1 MPTLALLPYLP
12 DAPCRRATTLA
23 QALRGDKRRALLLLG
38 GEAELAQAVGHLG
51 TEARDLWHRHRQ
63 AQGTGPLVAAIVSGK
78 RAAHLFVR
86 PLVAEASAFEALT
99 QAGRLV
105 QATQGLAVDEVV
117 LWGADDTAREAL
129 WSAWVASRYTL
140 PVLGS
145 KSPGVRPA
153 KTTLPERKSLAAS
166 PVAVPVGLALGA
178 LQKWQ
183 AVERGAALARWLT
196 ALPGNHLTPAL
207 YRKRVEVLARQQG
220 WKVAVSNE
228 AALRRAGAG
237 AFLAVA
243 QGNSAADACLIRLQ
257 YQPAARKAGPARSHP
272 RSPVALVGKGVCF
285 DTGGVNL
292 KPHRSMLDMHT
303 DMAGSAVALGTLL
316 ALTELRHPEPVDAW
330 LALAENHLAA
340 QAYKPQDVVVASN
353 GTTIQVIHT
362 DAEGRMLLADA
373 LALASR
379 TQPRALVDFA
389 TLTGACIG
397 ALTER
402 YAGLFTNRPGQRET
416 LEAIGRA
423 CGERVWGFPL
433 DADFDTELESKTA
446 DIIQCPV
453 EGKGDHIYAARF
465 LQRFV
470 GEGLPWVHLDLAPA
484 TRHGGLAHISTDITG
499 FGVRYAT
506 TLLQDES
513 ALQALAGQTSAR
525 PPRTFARTP

>member
-1 MPTLALLPYLP
+1 MSTIPLLPLLP
-12 DAPCRRATTLA
+12 DAPYRRATTLGS
-23 QALRGDKRRALLLLG
+23 ALRGNRRRALLLLG
-38 GEAELAQAVGHLG
+38 SPTELAQAVVELG
-51 TEARDLWHRHRQ
+51 PEAQALWAAHNR
-63 AQGTGPLVAAIVSGK
+63 AQGAAPGALSAAIVTG
-78 RAAHLFVR
+78 RQAANLFIRV
-86 PLVAEASAFEALT
+86 LGTEASAFEALT
-99 QAGRLV
+99 QAGKLV
-105 QATQGLAVDEVV
+105 QSAQAVAADEVV
-117 LWGADDTAREAL
+117 LWGADDTTREAL
-129 WSAWVASRYTL
+129 WSAWVASRYALPTL
-140 PVLGS
+140 RS
-145 KSPGVRPA
+145 QATKA
-153 KTTLPERKSLAAS
+153 KAAHAPP
-166 PVAVPVGLALGA
+166 PVAVPVALGLGA
-178 LQKWQ
+178 LRKWQ
-183 AVERGAALARWLT
+183 AVERGGALARWLT

-207 YRKRVEVLARQQG
+207 YRKRVQALARQQG
-220 WKVAVSNE
+220 WKLVIDDE

-243 QGNSAADACLIRLQ
+243 QGNAAADACLLRVQ
-257 YQPAARKAGPARSHP
+257 YRPARKLGQGSKQSLA
-272 RSPVALVGKGVCF
+272 PVALVGKGVCF

-316 ALTELRHPEPVDAW
+316 ALTELQHPAPVDAW

-353 GTTIQVIHT
+353 GTTIQIIHT

-379 TQPRALVDFA
+379 TKPRALIDFA
-389 TLTGACIG
+389 TLTGACVG

-402 YAGLFTNRPGQRET
+402 YAGLFTNRLAQRNE
-416 LEAIGRA
+416 LEGIGRH
-423 CGERVWGFPL
+423 CGERVWAFPL
-433 DADFDTELESKTA
+433 DADFDQELESKVA

-470 GEGLPWVHLDLAPA
+470 GHGLPWIHLDLASA
-484 TRHGGLAHISTDITG
+484 TRHGGLAHITTDITG

-513 ALQALAGQTSAR
+513 LLQALDSRPAGAVHH
-525 PPRTFARTP
+525 RTPARIS

>member
-1 MPTLALLPYLP
+1 MASLPLLPHLP
-12 DAPCRRATTLA
+12 DAPYRRAATLGS
-23 QALRGDKRRALLLLG
+23 ALRGNRRRVLLLLG
-38 GEAELAQAVGHLG
+38 SPTELAQAMGELG
-51 TEARDLWHRHRQ
+51 PEAQALWAAHAH
-63 AQGTGPLVAAIVSGK
+63 AHGAMPGALSAAIVTG
-78 RAAHLFVR
+78 RQAANLFVQV
-86 PLVAEASAFEALT
+86 LATAASPFEALT
-99 QAGRLV
+99 QAGKLV
-105 QATQGLAVDEVV
+105 QSAHAVAVDEVV

-129 WSAWVASRYTL
+129 WSAWVASRYALPTL
-140 PVLGS
+140 RS
-145 KSPGVRPA
+145 QATKA
-153 KTTLPERKSLAAS
+153 KAAQALPKS
-166 PVAVPVGLALGA
+166 PVAVPVGLELAS
-178 LQKWQ
+178 LQQWQ
-183 AVERGAALARWLT
+183 AVERGGALARWLT

-207 YRKRVEVLARQQG
+207 YRKRVQALARQQG
-220 WKVAVSNE
+220 WKLVIDDE

-243 QGNSAADACLIRLQ
+243 QGNAAADACLIRVQ
-257 YQPAARKAGPARSHP
+257 YRPTRKPGQGSKQSLA
-272 RSPVALVGKGVCF
+272 PVALVGKGVCF

-316 ALTELRHPEPVDAW
+316 ALTELGHPAPVDAW

-353 GTTIQVIHT
+353 GTTIQIIHT

-379 TQPRALVDFA
+379 TKPRALIDFA
-389 TLTGACIG
+389 TLTGACVG

-402 YAGLFTNRPGQRET
+402 YAGLFTNRLGQRNE
-416 LEAIGRA
+416 LEAIGRQ
-423 CGERVWGFPL
+423 CGERVWAFPL
-433 DADFDTELESKTA
+433 DADFDQELESKVA

-470 GEGLPWVHLDLAPA
+470 GAGLPWIHLDLAAA
-484 TRHGGLAHISTDITG
+484 TRHGGLAHITTDITG

-506 TLLQDES
+506 TLLQDDS
-513 ALQALAGQTSAR
+513 VLQALDGR
-525 PPRTFARTP
+525 PGGAIHPRTPARIS

>member
-1 MPTLALLPYLP
+1 MSTIPLLPLLP
-12 DAPCRRATTLA
+12 DAPYRRATTLGS
-23 QALRGDKRRALLLLG
+23 ALRGNRRRALLLLG
-38 GEAELAQAVGHLG
+38 SPTELAQAVVELG
-51 TEARDLWHRHRQ
+51 PEAQALWAAHNR
-63 AQGTGPLVAAIVSGK
+63 AQGAAPGTLSAAIVTG
-78 RAAHLFVR
+78 RQAANLFIRV
-86 PLVAEASAFEALT
+86 LGTEASAFEALT
-99 QAGRLV
+99 QAGKLV
-105 QATQGLAVDEVV
+105 QSAQAVAADEVV
-117 LWGADDTAREAL
+117 LWGADDTTREAL
-129 WSAWVASRYTL
+129 WSAWVASRYALPTL
-140 PVLGS
+140 RS
-145 KSPGVRPA
+145 QATKA
-153 KTTLPERKSLAAS
+153 KAAHAPL
-166 PVAVPVGLALGA
+166 PVAVPVALGLGA
-178 LQKWQ
+178 LRKWQ
-183 AVERGAALARWLT
+183 AVERGGALARWLT

-207 YRKRVEVLARQQG
+207 YRKRVQALARQQG
-220 WKVAVSNE
+220 WKLVIDDE

-243 QGNSAADACLIRLQ
+243 QGNAAADACLLRVQ
-257 YQPAARKAGPARSHP
+257 YRPARKLGQGSKQSLA
-272 RSPVALVGKGVCF
+272 PVALVGKGVCF

-316 ALTELRHPEPVDAW
+316 ALTELQHPAPVDAW

-353 GTTIQVIHT
+353 GTTIQIIHT

-379 TQPRALVDFA
+379 TKPRALIDFA
-389 TLTGACIG
+389 TLTGACVG

-402 YAGLFTNRPGQRET
+402 YAGLFTNRLGQRNE
-416 LEAIGRA
+416 LEAIGRH
-423 CGERVWGFPL
+423 CGERVWAFPL
-433 DADFDTELESKTA
+433 DADFDQELESKVA

-470 GEGLPWVHLDLAPA
+470 GNGLPWIHLDLASA
-484 TRHGGLAHISTDITG
+484 TRHGGLAHITTDITG

-513 ALQALAGQTSAR
+513 LLQALDSRPAGAVHH
-525 PPRTFARTP
+525 RTPARIS

>member
-1 MPTLALLPYLP
+1 M
-12 DAPCRRATTLA
+12 
-23 QALRGDKRRALLLLG
+23 LLLG
-38 GEAELAQAVGHLG
+38 GPAELALALAELG
-51 TEARDLWHRHRQ
+51 PEARAVWAGHQ
-63 AQGTGPLVAAIVSGK
+63 ATPGTPPGPLSAAVVVGK
-78 RAAHLFVR
+78 RAATVLAR
-86 PLVAEASAFEALT
+86 AIVAEASAFEALT

-105 QATQGLAVDEVV
+105 QTVQALAVDEVV

-129 WSAWVASRYTL
+129 WSAWVASRYAL
-140 PVLGS
+140 PVLRSAAPGS
-145 KSPGVRPA
+145 KSRHGKPA
-153 KTTLPERKSLAAS
+153 TSPKP
-166 PVAVPVGLALGA
+166 PVAVPVGLATAA

-183 AVERGAALARWLT
+183 AVERGGALARWLT
-196 ALPGNHLTPAL
+196 GLPGNHLTPAL
-207 YRKRVEVLARQQG
+207 YRKRVQALAHAQG
-220 WKVAVSNE
+220 WKVVVSDE

-243 QGNSAADACLIRLQ
+243 QGNPAGDACLIHLQ
-257 YQPAARKAGPARSHP
+257 YRPALAKTQRTGRGKAVA
-272 RSPVALVGKGVCF
+272 PVALVGKGVCF

-316 ALTELRHPEPVDAW
+316 ALTELRHPAPVDAW

-340 QAYKPQDVVVASN
+340 HAYKPQDVVVASN

-362 DAEGRMLLADA
+362 DAEGRMMLADA

-379 TQPRALVDFA
+379 TKPRALVDFA

-402 YAGLFTNRPGQRET
+402 YAGLFTNRPGQRNQ
-416 LEAIGRA
+416 LEAIGQA

-433 DADFDTELESKTA
+433 DADFDTELESRVA
-446 DIIQCPV
+446 DVIQCPV

-470 GEGLPWVHLDLAPA
+470 GDGLPWVHLDLAPA
-484 TRHGGLAHISTDITG
+484 TRHGGLAHITTDITG

-513 ALQALAGQTSAR
+513 ALQALDGSAAPAAR
-525 PPRTFARTP
+525 PRNAARTP

>member
-1 MPTLALLPYLP
+1 MSTIPLLPLLP
-12 DAPCRRATTLA
+12 DAPYRRATTLGS
-23 QALRGDKRRALLLLG
+23 ALHGNRRRVLLLLG
-38 GEAELAQAVGHLG
+38 GPTELTQAVAELG
-51 TEARDLWHRHRQ
+51 TEAQALW
-63 AQGTGPLVAAIVSGK
+63 
-78 RAAHLFVR
+78 AAHLRAQGSTPGALSTAIVTGRQAANLFIQV
-86 PLVAEASAFEALT
+86 VGTAASAFEALT
-99 QAGRLV
+99 QAGKLV
-105 QATQGLAVDEVV
+105 QSAQAVAADEVV
-117 LWGADDTAREAL
+117 LWGADDTTREAL
-129 WSAWVASRYTL
+129 WSAWVASRYALPTL
-140 PVLGS
+140 RS
-145 KSPGVRPA
+145 QATKA
-153 KTTLPERKSLAAS
+153 KAAHAPP
-166 PVAVPVGLALGA
+166 PVAVPVALGLGA
-178 LQKWQ
+178 LRKWQ
-183 AVERGAALARWLT
+183 AVERGGALARWLT

-207 YRKRVEVLARQQG
+207 YRKRVQALARQQG
-220 WKVAVSNE
+220 WKLVIDDQ

-243 QGNSAADACLIRLQ
+243 QGNAAADACLLRVQ
-257 YQPAARKAGPARSHP
+257 YRPARKLGQGSKQSLA
-272 RSPVALVGKGVCF
+272 PVALVGKGVCF

-316 ALTELRHPEPVDAW
+316 ALTELQHPAPVDAW

-353 GTTIQVIHT
+353 GTTIQIIHT

-379 TQPRALVDFA
+379 TKPRALIDFA
-389 TLTGACIG
+389 TLTGACVG

-402 YAGLFTNRPGQRET
+402 YAGLFTNRLGQRNE
-416 LEAIGRA
+416 LEAIGRH
-423 CGERVWGFPL
+423 CGERVWAFPL
-433 DADFDTELESKTA
+433 DADFDQELESKVA

-470 GEGLPWVHLDLAPA
+470 GNGLPWIHLDLASA
-484 TRHGGLAHISTDITG
+484 TRHGGLAHITTDITG

-513 ALQALAGQTSAR
+513 LLQALDSR
-525 PPRTFARTP
+525 PSGAVHHRTPARIS

>member
-1 MPTLALLPYLP
+1 MPTLPLLPPLP
-12 DAPCRRATTLA
+12 DVAYRRVTSLS
-23 QALRGDKRRALLLLG
+23 QALRGERRRAFLLLG
-38 GEAELAQAVGHLG
+38 GPNELAQAFAELG
-51 TEARDLWHRHRQ
+51 AEARTLWAAH
-63 AQGTGPLVAAIVSGK
+63 AAASGISPGPLTAAIVSGK
-78 RAAHLFVR
+78 CAAHVLAR
-86 PLVAEASAFEALT
+86 ALSTDASPFEALT
-99 QAGRLV
+99 HAGRLV
-105 QATQGLAVDEVV
+105 QSVQALAVDEVV
-117 LWGADDTAREAL
+117 LWASDDTAREAL
-129 WSAWVASRYTL
+129 WSAWVASRYAL
-140 PVLGS
+140 PALHSGATRQE
-145 KSPGVRPA
+145 PRRPS
-153 KTTLPERKSLAAS
+153 TQP
-166 PVAVPVGLALGA
+166 PVAVPVGLGTAA

-207 YRKRVEVLARQQG
+207 YRKRVQALAKQQG
-220 WKVAVSNE
+220 WKMVVANE
-228 AALRRAGAG
+228 AALQRAGAG

-243 QGNSAADACLIRLQ
+243 QGNPAGDSCLIHLQYRPAHGKAAPARQRRSAA
-257 YQPAARKAGPARSHP
+257 
-272 RSPVALVGKGVCF
+272 PVALVGKGVCF

-316 ALTELRHPEPVDAW
+316 ALTELRHPAPADAW

-379 TQPRALVDFA
+379 TKPRALVDFA

-402 YAGLFTNRPGQRET
+402 YAGLFTNRPGQRNQ
-416 LEAIGRA
+416 LEALGQA

-433 DADFDTELESKTA
+433 DADFDAELESKVA

-470 GEGLPWVHLDLAPA
+470 GEGLPWIHLDLAPA
-484 TRHGGLAHISTDITG
+484 TRHGGLAHITTDITG

-506 TLLQDES
+506 SLLQDES
-513 ALQALAGQTSAR
+513 VLQALEGSTATARQRTSAR
-525 PPRTFARTP
+525 SP

>member
-1 MPTLALLPYLP
+1 MSTIPLLPSLP
-12 DAPCRRATTLA
+12 DAPYRRATTLGT
-23 QALRGDKRRALLLLG
+23 ALRGNERRALLLLG
-38 GEAELAQAVGHLG
+38 GPTELAPVLTELGPEAQA
-51 TEARDLWHRHRQ
+51 LWAAHTR
-63 AQGTGPLVAAIVSGK
+63 AQGSTPGALSAAIVTG
-78 RAAHLFVR
+78 RQAANLFIQVLG
-86 PLVAEASAFEALT
+86 PEASAFEALT
-99 QAGRLV
+99 QAGKLV
-105 QATQGLAVDEVV
+105 QSVQTVAADEVV

-129 WSAWVASRYTL
+129 WSAWVASRYALPTL
-140 PVLGS
+140 RS
-145 KSPGVRPA
+145 QTTRA
-153 KTTLPERKSLAAS
+153 KTANALPKP
-166 PVAVPVGLALGA
+166 PVAVPVGLGLAA

-183 AVERGAALARWLT
+183 AVERGGALARWLT

-207 YRKRVEVLARQQG
+207 YRKRVQSLARLHG
-220 WKVAVSNE
+220 WKVAVSDE
-228 AALRRAGAG
+228 TALRRVGAG
-237 AFLAVA
+237 AFMAVA
-243 QGNSAADACLIRLQ
+243 QGNAASDACLIRVQ
-257 YQPAARKAGPARSHP
+257 YQPGTRTVRKNRKPTVA
-272 RSPVALVGKGVCF
+272 PVALVGKGVCF

-316 ALTELRHPEPVDAW
+316 ALTELRHPAPVDAW

-362 DAEGRMLLADA
+362 DAEGRMMLADA

-379 TQPRALVDFA
+379 TKPRAVIDFA
-389 TLTGACIG
+389 TLTGACVG

-402 YAGLFTNRPGQRET
+402 YAGLFTNRLGLRNE
-416 LEAIGRA
+416 LEAIGRD
-423 CGERVWGFPL
+423 CGERVWAFPL
-433 DADFDTELESKTA
+433 DADFDQELESKVA

-470 GEGLPWVHLDLAPA
+470 GAGLPWIHLDLAAA
-484 TRHGGLAHISTDITG
+484 TRHGGLAHITTDITG

-513 ALQALAGQTSAR
+513 VLQALDGAGAVHH
-525 PPRTFARTP
+525 RTPARIS